1 MNKAPAI
8 YLERLSRN
16 EQYRPR
22 REAPWTMPVFAQL
35 ERLDFSAP
43 VTFLVGD
50 NGCGKSTL
58 LEAIAVG
65 LEAVP
70 AGAHSLRDDDTM
82 ATARVLAAG
91 LRFGR
96 KAFPKRK
103 LLFRAEDILGFTRR
117 IVQDIDDLRG
127 IESELGDSLPDSYGK
142 TLAMATIGN
151 QRNSLEIGYGRN
163 PHAKSHGETFL
174 ALLRQRLKP
183 GGLYL
188 LDEPETPLSPQRVLE
203 LMSLIRECVQDR
215 CQFIIATHS
224 PMLMALPDST
234 IWVFEDDTIVSRPWS
249 ELSHVQLLRDFLNQP
264 ERFLSSYT
272 P

>member
-96 KAFPKRK
+96 A
-103 LLFRAEDILGFTRR
+103 AEDEFSDEVVNHPDMGALRR
-117 IVQDIDDLRG
+117 KVV
-127 IESELGDSLPDSYGK
+127 
-142 TLAMATIGN
+142 AT
-151 QRNSLEIGYGRN
+151 
-163 PHAKSHGETFL
+163 
-174 ALLRQRLKP
+174 
-183 GGLYL
+183 
-188 LDEPETPLSPQRVLE
+188 V
-203 LMSLIRECVQDR
+203 
-215 CQFIIATHS
+215 
-224 PMLMALPDST
+224 
-234 IWVFEDDTIVSRPWS
+234 DDTIDEASADVTAVLQGGRREHVFVRHAIGSLQNPMTDAQLEAKFHGLSDALLGPDRSDRLIRACWS
-249 ELSHVQLLRDFLNQP
+249 LGDAADLRALVA
-264 ERFLSSYT
+264 LAT
-272 P
+272 PVAAAA